1 MNSRNLLLVSILLNV
16 GLLAGFAWHINRT
29 LTTVEAKPA
38 YATAPATAPAGPSKR
53 GSGTATEPA
62 PMPAP
67 ASGDVFNWRKVESE
81 DYKKYIANL
90 RAIGCPEETIKDI
103 IIADVNKLY
112 APKLAALN
120 RPATEYKYWEPQRNY
135 GAVMDK
141 DKQRQTR
148 EIAKEKKA
156 LLQELLGVDPE
167 EEARKLYGGMD
178 YYERMSGFLPKE
190 KRDSVRELVQKFS
203 ELEQDIY
210 RKSDGRVDS
219 EDAKELLKIRNDRRA
234 ELAKLLTP
242 QELLEY
248 ELRNSQTASQMR
260 YDLTAFEPNEE
271 EFRKIFKAR
280 TEFDSEFGPNYGGTQ
295 DAEQMKKRTEAQRKL
310 DEALKAE
317 LGDERYAEYKQG
329 SDYAYRELARIA
341 TRYEL
346 PKETAKKVWAVKTA
360 AEEQANKLRQDES
373 LSPEQRQAAAKAIQA
388 ETEKAVTEMLGDR
401 GYKSYVNSGGYW
413 LRNIGSS
420 AGMVRRVVTP

>member
-1 MNSRNLLLVSILLNV
+1 MNSRNLLLVSVLLNV
-16 GLLAGFAWHINRT
+16 GLLAGFALHVSR
-29 LTTVEAKPA
+29 APAPPDSKPA
-38 YATAPATAPAGPSKR
+38 APAAPAGPSKR
-53 GSGTATEPA
+53 ASATSSEPVPTPVTTPTPGA
-62 PMPAP
+62 A
-67 ASGDVFNWRKVESE
+67 FNWRSVESE

-120 RPATEYKYWEPQRNY
+120 RPAKEYKYWEPQRNF
-135 GAVMDK
+135 GSVLDR
-141 DKQRQTR
+141 DKQRQMR
-148 EIAKEKKA
+148 DIAKEKKV
-156 LLQELLGVDPE
+156 LLQELLGVDMDE
-167 EEARKLYGGMD
+167 ETRKLSGFAD
-178 YYERMSGFLPKE
+178 YYERTSGFLPKE
-190 KRDSVRELVQKFS
+190 KRETVRELVQKFS
-203 ELEQDIY
+203 DLEQDVY

-280 TEFDSEFGPNYGGTQ
+280 AEFDSEFGPNYGGSQ
-295 DAEQMKKRTEAQRKL
+295 DAEQTKKRAEAQRKL
-310 DEALKAE
+310 DEALKLE
-317 LGDERYAEYKQG
+317 LGEERYAEYKQG
-329 SDYAYRELARIA
+329 SDYAYRELARVA
-341 TRYEL
+341 TRYDL

-360 AEEQANKLRQDES
+360 AEEQASKLRQDQS
-373 LSPEQRQAAAKAIQA
+373 LSAEQRQAAAKAIQA
-388 ETEKAVTEMLGDR
+388 ETEKAVTEMLGER
-401 GYKSYVNSGGYW
+401 GYKSYLNSGGFW
-413 LRNIGSS
+413 MRNVGS
-420 AGMVRRVVTP
+420 AGGIRRVVTP

>member
-1 MNSRNLLLVSILLNV
+1 MNSRNLLLASILLNV
-16 GLLAGFAWHINRT
+16 GLLAGFAWHIQRT
-29 LTTVEAKPA
+29 PAATEAKPA
-38 YATAPATAPAGPSKR
+38 PAIAPVAAPAGPSKR
-53 GSGTATEPA
+53 GSATATEPV

-67 ASGDVFNWRKVESE
+67 ARAAAFNWRNVESE

-135 GAVMDK
+135 PVGMDK
-141 DKQRQTR
+141 DKQRQMR

-156 LLQELLGVDPE
+156 LLQELLGVDSE
-167 EEARKLYGGMD
+167 EEARKLYGGAD

-190 KRDSVRELVQKFS
+190 KRDGVRELVQKFS
-203 ELEQDIY
+203 DLEQDVY
-210 RKSDGRVDS
+210 RKSDGRPDS
-219 EDAKELLKIRNDRRA
+219 EDSKELLKIRNERRA

-248 ELRNSQTASQMR
+248 EVRSSQTATQMR
-260 YDLTAFEPNEE
+260 YDLAAFEPNED
-271 EFRKIFKAR
+271 EFRRIFKAR
-280 TEFDSEFGPNYGGTQ
+280 AEFDNEFGPNYGGTQ
-295 DAEQMKKRTEAQRKL
+295 DAEQMKKRAEAQRKV
-310 DEALKAE
+310 DEALKLE
-317 LGDERYAEYKQG
+317 LGPERYAEYKQA
-329 SDYAYRELARIA
+329 SDYAYRELARVA

-360 AEEQANKLRQDES
+360 AEEQASKLRQDQS
-373 LSPEQRQAAAKAIQA
+373 LSTEQRLAASKAIQT
-388 ETEKAVTEMLGDR
+388 ETEKAVTEMLGER
-401 GYKSYVNSGGYW
+401 GYKSYLNSGGYW
-413 LRNIGSS
+413 MRNVGS
-420 AGMVRRVVTP
+420 AGGLRRVVTP

>member
-1 MNSRNLLLVSILLNV
+1 MNSRNLLLASILLNV
-16 GLLAGFAWHINRT
+16 SLLAGFAWHINRAP
-29 LTTVEAKPA
+29 VAADAKPA
-38 YATAPATAPAGPSKR
+38 PASATAAAPAGPAKR
-53 GSGTATEPA
+53 GSATGTEPA
-62 PMPAP
+62 PMAP
-67 ASGDVFNWRKVESE
+67 AARAEAFNWRNVESE

-135 GAVMDK
+135 PVGMDK
-141 DKQRQTR
+141 DKQRQMR

-156 LLQELLGVDPE
+156 LLQELLSVDSE
-167 EEARKLYGGMD
+167 EEARKLYGGTD

-190 KRDSVRELVQKFS
+190 KREGVRELVQKFS
-203 ELEQDIY
+203 ELEQDVY
-210 RKSDGRVDS
+210 RKSDGRPDS
-219 EDAKELLKIRNDRRA
+219 EDSKELLKIRNERRA

-248 ELRNSQTASQMR
+248 ELRSSQTASQMR
-260 YDLTAFEPNEE
+260 YDLTAFEPNED
-271 EFRKIFKAR
+271 EFRRIFKAR
-280 TEFDSEFGPNYGGTQ
+280 AEFDNEFGPNYGGTQ
-295 DAEQMKKRTEAQRKL
+295 DAEQQKKRAEAQRKV
-310 DEALKAE
+310 DEALKLE
-317 LGDERYAEYKQG
+317 LGPERYAEYKQA
-329 SDYAYRELARIA
+329 SDYAYRELARVA

-360 AEEQANKLRQDES
+360 AEEQASKLRQDQS
-373 LSPEQRQAAAKAIQA
+373 LSTEQRQAAAKAIQA
-388 ETEKAVTEMLGDR
+388 ETEKAVTEMLGER

-413 LRNIGSS
+413 VRNVGS
-420 AGMVRRVVTP
+420 GVGVRRVVSP

>member
-1 MNSRNLLLVSILLNV
+1 MNSRNLLLASILLNV
-16 GLLAGFAWHINRT
+16 SLLAGFAWHINRAP
-29 LTTVEAKPA
+29 VAADAKPA
-38 YATAPATAPAGPSKR
+38 PASATAAAPAGPAKR
-53 GSGTATEPA
+53 GSATGTEPA
-62 PMPAP
+62 PMAP
-67 ASGDVFNWRKVESE
+67 AARAEAFNWRNVESE

-135 GAVMDK
+135 PVGMDK
-141 DKQRQTR
+141 DKQRQMR

-156 LLQELLGVDPE
+156 LLQELLSVDSE
-167 EEARKLYGGMD
+167 EEARKLYGGTD

-190 KRDSVRELVQKFS
+190 KREGVRELVQKFS
-203 ELEQDIY
+203 ELEQDVY
-210 RKSDGRVDS
+210 RKSDGRPDS
-219 EDAKELLKIRNDRRA
+219 EDSKELLKIRNERRA

-248 ELRNSQTASQMR
+248 ELRSSQTASQMR
-260 YDLTAFEPNEE
+260 YDLTAFEPNED
-271 EFRKIFKAR
+271 EFRRIFKAR
-280 TEFDSEFGPNYGGTQ
+280 AEFDNEFGPNYGGTQ
-295 DAEQMKKRTEAQRKL
+295 DAEQQKKRAEAQRKV
-310 DEALKAE
+310 DEALKLE
-317 LGDERYAEYKQG
+317 LGPERYAEYKQA
-329 SDYAYRELARIA
+329 SDYAYRELARVA

-360 AEEQANKLRQDES
+360 AEEQASKLRQDQS
-373 LSPEQRQAAAKAIQA
+373 LSTEQRLAASKAIQA
-388 ETEKAVTEMLGDR
+388 ETEKAVTEMLGER

-413 LRNIGSS
+413 VRNVGS
-420 AGMVRRVVTP
+420 GVGVRRVVSP